1 MFVKMNGKNSQNK
14 QKFKCKKCNF
24 CFIKKNNKY
33 PKIRWEI
40 IFNERIKEWYSGR
53 QLSNQKIKSKKE
65 ITKFIREKLDENQLF
80 QIDLYF
86 ENIFYVMIDWT
97 WISKDIC
104 LIIYYEYV
112 TKKIIRFGFYDWEK
126 YEYIKNDLEVLKNEF
141 KYKIEWFV
149 VDWGKQIKKAIEFI
163 YPNSKIQRCLTH
175 IHRQID
181 NFIWRNPKHESWK
194 ELQKIVTFKNFE
206 NKDLFIKKF
215 NNWSEKWADYLWE
228 KSYSKNNNWWYKHKK
243 IRACKSHIKNW
254 IPYMFFYLKD
264 DNIKRS
270 SNDLEWLNWVIS
282 DQIYNHRG
290 LRKDRLISFI
300 SLLIYNRNL

>member
-1 MFVKMNGKNSQNK
+1 LFVKMNGKNSQNK

-141 KYKIEWFV
+141 KYKIECFV